1 MEGRSCVR
9 LLHSETIHSSK
20 PFWDCWPAGRRVSS
34 VLARVEVLRA
44 LKRAGARVTE
54 FRRGQKVLDRIG
66 LIPLG
71 TRILDDAA
79 RLKPVS
85 LRSLD
90 AIHLATALSVSNE
103 LAGIVTYDSLL
114 AEAAA
119 NAKIRVC
126 SPPSGAATV

>member
-1 MEGRSCVR
+1 M
-9 LLHSETIHSSK
+9 
-20 PFWDCWPAGRRVSS
+20 
-34 VLARVEVLRA
+34 
-44 LKRAGARVTE
+44 
-54 FRRGQKVLDRIG
+54 LDRIG

-103 LAGIVTYDSLL
+103 LAGIVTYDSRL

-119 NAKIRVC
+119 NTKIRVC

>member
-1 MEGRSCVR
+1 MEGRSCIR
-9 LLHSETIHSSK
+9 LLHSEKIHSSK
-20 PFWDCWPAGRRVSS
+20 PFWDCWPARVSS

-66 LIPLG
+66 LIPIG
-71 TRILDDAA
+71 TPILDDAA